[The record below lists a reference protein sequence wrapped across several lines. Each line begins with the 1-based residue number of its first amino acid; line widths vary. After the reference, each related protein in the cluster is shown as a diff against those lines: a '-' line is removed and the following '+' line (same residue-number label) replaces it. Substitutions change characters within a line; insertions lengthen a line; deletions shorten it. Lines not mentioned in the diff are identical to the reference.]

1 MEQFERIPIVLVDS
15 TKSAC
20 QDFRTCLAGSRFKV
34 WTDTQYSDHLL
45 PLYRTLSPRLV
56 VVDMAATPQAKGGPG
71 AIQAIE
77 QLMKVEPTACVIV
90 SSDVS
95 IKYMLNAA
103 LAAGARCHI
112 LRPYTVEGVL
122 AGIGTAL
129 ANPDPS
135 TARRRGA
142 IRVPA
147 RLDFFYKEP
156 TGKAWNPTRIVH
168 TEDVSESG
176 ARVRLERTFPEGEE
190 LKVALRM
197 QEQAPPMWMRARV
210 AHCGPTPGNM
220 RFDLGL
226 EFVEMEEGH
235 RSVLRGYV
243 REQIANGLI
252 A

>member
-1 MEQFERIPIVLVDS
+1 MEQLERIPIVLVDS
-15 TKSAC
+15 KKSAC

-56 VVDMAATPQAKGGPG
+56 VVEMGAVAQAKSGPA
-71 AIQAIE
+71 AIPAIE
-77 QLMKVEPTACVIV
+77 QLMKAEPSACVVV
-90 SSDVS
+90 SSDVE

-103 LAAGARCHI
+103 LAAGARSHI

-122 AGIGTAL
+122 AGIGAAL
-129 ANPDPS
+129 ANPNPA
-135 TARRRGA
+135 TARRRSA

-147 RLDFFYKEP
+147 QLDFFYKEP

-168 TEDVSESG
+168 TEDVSEGG
-176 ARVRLERTFPEGEE
+176 ARVRIERTFAEGSE

-197 QEQAPPMWMRARV
+197 KEQAPPMWMTARV
-210 AHCGPTPGNM
+210 AHCGPTPGNA
-220 RFDLGL
+220 RFDLGV
-226 EFVEMEEGH
+226 EFVEIDEVH

-243 REQIANGLI
+243 REQIADGCI